1 MFPASTYFDSS
12 LAPIPIIPE
21 LLLTASSNTS
31 ARDTAFPL
39 QSLEHF
45 DFSQYITTS
54 LQPDPTI
61 AGFAFS
67 WQDLIFNS
75 HLSLQYPT
83 LALNNDLFLTANL
96 QTYVLPPELP
106 ATHTDSGS
114 QRINAKIVKH
124 PLKVSVFLL
133 LYKSYLFIFSAS
145 ISVKLFVCQIASLF
159 MKCVFLGRIYSVVT
173 YIRVSLA
180 GTDWSLRL
188 VTFTKTYFICQFDI
202 NLEKIDNEIM
212 FLLKY

>member
-12 LAPIPIIPE
+12 FMAPIPTISPE
-21 LLLTASSNTS
+21 LLLTASPNTS
-31 ARDTAFPL
+31 GRGSAFPL

-45 DFSQYITTS
+45 DFSQNITTS

-83 LALNNDLFLTANL
+83 LALNNDLLVTAYL
-96 QTYVLPPELP
+96 QTCVLPAELP

-114 QRINAKIVKH
+114 QQINAKIVRY
-124 PLKVSVFLL
+124 PLKVSVFLV
-133 LYKSYLFIFSAS
+133 LYKSFLQRGAVFCFQCQQFSK
-145 ISVKLFVCQIASLF
+145 IVCQIASLF
-159 MKCVFLGRIYSVVT
+159 MKCVFLAQR
-173 YIRVSLA
+173 
-180 GTDWSLRL
+180 
-188 VTFTKTYFICQFDI
+188 
-202 NLEKIDNEIM
+202 
-212 FLLKY
+212 